1 MTTYSDHCDP
11 FIERLKA
18 LSANRCHTH
27 LEIATVAGVTGER
40 IRQIQ
45 EKALRKLRR
54 RCKSFGLEDELR
66 AYFER

>member
-1 MTTYSDHCDP
+1 MANAVTEKADP
-11 FIERLKA
+11 FIERLKT

-27 LEIATVAGVTGER
+27 LEIATVAGCTGER

-66 AYFER
+66 RFFE